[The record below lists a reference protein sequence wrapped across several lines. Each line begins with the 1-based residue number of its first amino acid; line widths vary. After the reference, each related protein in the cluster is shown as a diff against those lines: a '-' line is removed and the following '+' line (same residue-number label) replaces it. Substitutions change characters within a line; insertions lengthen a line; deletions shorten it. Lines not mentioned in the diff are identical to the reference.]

1 MNYCEI
7 IILLFN
13 VQLIFTWKAQIHNPE
28 NISKYTFVQKKK
40 CNKMVK
46 MNLHRQKEISERLNN
61 DMDLDLKKD
70 IVLWQNSDSIL
81 LII

>member
-28 NISKYTFVQKKK
+28 NISKYTFVQKKNVTK
-40 CNKMVK
+40 
-46 MNLHRQKEISERLNN
+46 
-61 DMDLDLKKD
+61 
-70 IVLWQNSDSIL
+70 W
-81 LII
+81 